1 MNIAVRTRESRERAK
16 RPSAIV
22 IFRERC
28 SARATLVANGLMD
41 LQTAV
46 DGMQE
51 VAAAQGLIAQHGQD
65 EIQHILSDAFA
76 RWR

>member
-1 MNIAVRTRESRERAK
+1 MQTATAIESS
-16 RPSAIV
+16 PSMIDVFVA
-22 IFRERC
+22 RC
-28 SARATLVANGLMD
+28 SARATLVASGLMD

-51 VAAAQGLIAQHGQD
+51 TAATQGLLDEHGQD

-76 RWR
+76 RQR

>member
-1 MNIAVRTRESRERAK
+1 MLQHADIIVDDL
-16 RPSAIV
+16 RPEPLA
-22 IFRERC
+22 IFRERAQ
-28 SARATLVANGLMD
+28 ARATLVASGLMD

-51 VAAAQGLIAQHGQD
+51 VAVSQGLVAQHGQD
-65 EIQHILSDAFA
+65 AIQHILSEEFS